1 MPKISIIVPVH
12 NTEKYLR
19 KCVDSIL
26 AQTYKN
32 TEIIL
37 VENASTDNSPALCDT
52 IARED
57 ERIKVLHLELGDLSH
72 ARNEGIKASSGEFV
86 GFIDSDDTIEPEMYE
101 EMLELAVKENL
112 DIVFCDFVKRYDYRS
127 DRYLFDNSGKK
138 TVATAKELLRLNF
151 MDKIPQSACT
161 LLARKKLFNGI
172 SFPVKQYYED
182 TATTWKLLLQ
192 AEKAGHIAHPFYHY
206 YRHSGSIAHTA
217 NFKIHQHHVIADIE
231 RLEYINYSTEYNKED
246 IAILGAKP
254 MEGFYRHFRK
264 MVSLA
269 KTAEEKDICHK
280 CREWAIAISH
290 KYNLRKKF
298 SRFGRIIRNH
308 WRIYCFL
315 HRI

>member
-1 MPKISIIVPVH
+1 MI
-12 NTEKYLR
+12 
-19 KCVDSIL
+19 
-26 AQTYKN
+26 
-32 TEIIL
+32 
-37 VENASTDNSPALCDT
+37 
-52 IARED
+52 
-57 ERIKVLHLELGDLSH
+57 
-72 ARNEGIKASSGEFV
+72 
-86 GFIDSDDTIEPEMYE
+86 
-101 EMLELAVKENL
+101 
-112 DIVFCDFVKRYDYRS
+112 
-127 DRYLFDNSGKK
+127 
-138 TVATAKELLRLNF
+138 
-151 MDKIPQSACT
+151 
-161 LLARKKLFNGI
+161 
-172 SFPVKQYYED
+172 FPHIKQYYED

-192 AEKAGHIAHPFYHY
+192 AEKAGHIARPFYHY

-217 NFKIHQHHVIADIE
+217 NFKIHHHHVIADIE

-280 CREWAIAISH
+280 CRECAIAIPH